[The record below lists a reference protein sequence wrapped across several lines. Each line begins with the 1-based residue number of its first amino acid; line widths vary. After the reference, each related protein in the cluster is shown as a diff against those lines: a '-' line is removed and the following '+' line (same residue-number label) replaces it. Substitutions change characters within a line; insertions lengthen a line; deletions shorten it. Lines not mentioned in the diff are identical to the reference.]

1 MMLTRTLV
9 QFSGLLLLFL
19 LLPPLSFA
27 QSGKVTSS
35 YTYKQYTTADGLP
48 QIQCISITQDIHG
61 FLWVGTKYGMARWD
75 GRTFKTFTPQDGL
88 KSYYFPLVKAL
99 SDGSVVAA
107 GHSRYITIFKGDSYS
122 EILLDY
128 LDYRPIVVSIFEI
141 NKDEFFVN
149 TLHIDKSA
157 RHVSLLFKVNKKT
170 LKITLAKELKCEQL
184 LLADQE
190 GYLLTSNGIFSHWPE
205 INKHEVR
212 LYKDYQLISKVSMPG
227 DYTEFE
233 FARSIDRPI
242 LRRKDDLSDFLLL
255 GHHNNTI
262 SVTPL
267 HHGIKDLAQPSLLL
281 QSGKHTIFYVNTKGE
296 LVRVQ
301 KDTSEIIGHVGMV
314 HGLFE
319 DREGNL
325 WATGENGLFCFF
337 RQAVRE
343 YHLNLDIGGYD
354 LIWSMAGNRK
364 GSYLYSS
371 YTAGFHFSND
381 NNSSWVKPKGMV
393 NATIFDSINGT
404 KGSFGALYTSQG
416 GWILPGIGG
425 FYYLKEDRK
434 HPFSYGAHG
443 HETYFSLED
452 STNKKIYISA
462 YKKIY
467 AFDEAT
473 LSLDAIWKVN
483 PGDESTSMCL
493 ALDKFGHLI
502 SVGRGGAIRIVS
514 GTPEPLP
521 NCNITKAMSVYKDY
535 KGNLWISALD
545 GLYFYDYRST
555 LRIRD
560 LPNRNMILSLTGY
573 RHWLVIG
580 GGSDLIFLDLE
591 EFYRSGSRRYHS
603 YDAGSGLTM
612 MEGGQNS
619 FFHDGDGTIFWCCS
633 DKVIRFDPDLLLR
646 NTPLLPP
653 AILNILA
660 MDGENSFQVPNHCNG
675 HGYQELIRGLRQI
688 QIEFGAALFNN
699 NPQLIYRYR
708 LKGLNDEWVS
718 TKNGNV
724 NFMHLNPG
732 NYIFEVQCSTDEIN
746 WTESTESIPLKIP
759 YYWFERSLVRILAN
773 ILLILSIA
781 AIILLIVGRRRRQK
795 VKRLRQMSQLNHL
808 QLQALRSKH
817 IPHFSGNVYNNIDW
831 LIESGQYQEASRYI
845 AILSRLFGKMLSDGD
860 KPANSLADELE
871 FAENYLRLEQLRF
884 KEKLQFI
891 IIHPKEHLLHVMLPN
906 MIVHTLV
913 ENAVKHGIMSKKG
926 YGNIWVGVIEID
938 HGIQVIVKDD
948 GIGLEEAKQ
957 YNQGTTKKG
966 LSILCKQIEI
976 FNQSN
981 KEKISIRFSDVQNEN
996 GGSGGTEVMLYIPF
1010 NYQYL

>member
-1 MMLTRTLV
+1 MLTTKMMQRIR
-9 QFSGLLLLFL
+9 FLLLLL
-19 LLPPLSFA
+19 LLPLLAFS
-27 QSGKVTSS
+27 QSGKVTTR
-35 YTYKQYTTADGLP
+35 YTYRHFTTADGLP
-48 QIQCISITQDIHG
+48 QIQCISVAQDIHG

-75 GRTFKTFTPQDGL
+75 GRSFKTFTPKHGL
-88 KSYYFPLVKAL
+88 NGYHFSIVKAL

-107 GHSRYITIFKGDSYS
+107 GRSSYLTIFKGDHFS
-122 EILLDY
+122 EIPLEYMGYTLG
-128 LDYRPIVVSIFEI
+128 VAGIFDL
-141 NKDEFFVN
+141 NQDEFLIN
-149 TLHIDKSA
+149 TIHLDDDDAHI
-157 RHVSLLFKVNKKT
+157 SLLFKVNKKT
-170 LKITLAKELKCEQL
+170 LKITLEKELNGEQVL
-184 LLADQE
+184 KADDE
-190 GYLLTSNGIFSHWPE
+190 GYMLTYNGIFYFYSNIKKP
-205 INKHEVR
+205 EVR
-212 LYKDYQLISKVSMPG
+212 LYKNDKLISRKILPEEYNMF
-227 DYTEFE
+227 D
-233 FARSIDRPI
+233 FARSFEEPFLYKNNIY
-242 LRRKDDLSDFLLL
+242 SEFLLL
-255 GHHNNTI
+255 SNQNSTI
-262 SVTPL
+262 SVTPYQ
-267 HHGIKDLAQPSLLL
+267 HGITDLTHPVLLL
-281 QSGKHTIFYVNTKGE
+281 QAENQTLFYVNSNWELTKISDG
-296 LVRVQ
+296 V
-301 KDTSEIIGHVGMV
+301 SETIGYVGMANRI
-314 HGLFE
+314 FE
-319 DREGNL
+319 DREGNIWL
-325 WATGENGLFCFF
+325 TGENGLFCYF
-337 RQAVRE
+337 RQAFRE
-343 YHLNLDIGGYD
+343 YLLNIEPGRYD
-354 LIWSMAGNRK
+354 QIWSVAGNRK
-364 GSYLYSS
+364 GEYLYSS
-371 YTAGFHFSND
+371 YASAFIFSTD
-381 NNSSWVKPKGMV
+381 NNRSWVNHKIKSPVSKHDSLYGVKG
-393 NATIFDSINGT
+393 T
-404 KGSFGALYTSQG
+404 FGALHTSLG
-416 GWILPGIGG
+416 GWVLPGVTG
-425 FYYLKEDRK
+425 FYYKKNGQTL
-434 HPFSYGAHG
+434 HFSYGNLG
-443 HETYFSLED
+443 NETYFSLED
-452 STNKKIYISA
+452 SINKKIYISA
-462 YKKIY
+462 YRKLF
-467 AFDEAT
+467 AFDEKKQRLDT
-473 LSLDAIWKVN
+473 LWVIR
-483 PGDESTSMCL
+483 PGVEQTSMCL
-493 ALDKFGHLI
+493 ALDKYGNLV
-502 SVGRGGAIRIVS
+502 SVGRGGAVRFVD
-514 GTPEPLP
+514 GVPEPLP
-521 NCNITKAMSVYKDY
+521 NCDITRAFSVYKDY
-535 KGNLWISALD
+535 RGNLWISALD
-545 GLYFYDYRST
+545 GLYFYDYNGT
-555 LRIRD
+555 QRIRD
-560 LPNRNMILSLTGY
+560 LPNRNMILAITG
-573 RHWLVIG
+573 HKKWLVVG

-591 EFYRSGSRRYHS
+591 EFYRSGTRRYQS

-981 KEKISIRFSDVQNEN
+981 KEKISIRFSDVKNEN